1 MFQSARLKL
10 TTWYLLIIMM
20 VSVTFSMA
28 FYQAS
33 TQEIQRVIN
42 RIRFQQSHRN
52 DYIIPPPSSEGIIT
66 LDELQDVKTRLE
78 IALIIVN
85 AIILVLAGGAGY
97 FLAGRTLQP
106 IQAMVDEQNQFISNA
121 SHELR
126 TPIAT
131 LRAEMEGSLLEKHVS
146 DKEARKLITS
156 NLEELS
162 RLQELS
168 NSLLQLTHVYSNTN
182 NLTSIVSL
190 QEVLQT
196 AGKKVRPHLKKKEMT
211 LALPTVKEQVI
222 GDRNALTEVF
232 VNLFD
237 NAIKYSHEKTAI
249 NVSTAVKQYM
259 ISIDVSDK
267 GIGISVEDLPHIF
280 ERFYR
285 ADKSRSKAEGYGLG
299 LSIVHNIVRIHHG
312 ALTVKSKEGKGTTFT
327 VTLPL
332 ATT

>member
-10 TTWYLLIIMM
+10 TAWYLVIIMM
-20 VSVTFSMA
+20 VSVTFSIA

-33 TQEIQRVIN
+33 TQEIQRLIN
-42 RIRFQQSHRN
+42 RIKFQQSHHN
-52 DYIIPPPSSEGIIT
+52 DYIIPPPPEGIIT

-85 AIILVLAGGAGY
+85 GIILVLAGGAGY

-131 LRAEMEGSLLEKHVS
+131 LRAEMEGSLLEKHLS

-168 NSLLQLTHVYSNTN
+168 NSLLQLTHVHSTANKPTA
-182 NLTSIVSL
+182 IVSL

-196 AGKKVRPHLKKKEMT
+196 AEKKVRPHLKKKEMT
-211 LALPTVKEQVI
+211 LALPTVNEQVI
-222 GDRNALTEVF
+222 GDRHALTEVF

-249 NVSTAVKQYM
+249 NVSTSIKQHM
-259 ISIDVSDK
+259 INIDVSDS

-299 LSIVHNIVRIHHG
+299 LSIVHNIVRIHDG
-312 ALTVKSKEGKGTTFT
+312 NLTVKSKEGEGTTFT
-327 VTLPL
+327 ITLPL
-332 ATT
+332 ATA